1 MPLSVDILSLSSGIE
16 METLSLTQPRLSPA
30 PAGLGG
36 TDGMAQA
43 QCLLRIILTPVQL
56 NRANLGDALSPNTT
70 QLVLTSTPASFI
82 RLEFYNPRLA
92 VRETAQ

>member
-16 METLSLTQPRLSPA
+16 METLSLTQPRLSSA
-30 PAGLGG
+30 PAELGG
-36 TDGMAQA
+36 SGGMAGT

-56 NRANLGDALSPNTT
+56 NRANLGDALSPNTA

-82 RLEFYNPRLA
+82 SLEFYNP
-92 VRETAQ
+92 